1 MEVSHDRV
9 IKKGCGPHIGPEEV
23 ALPELD
29 SARITIRKARGS
41 TKALRE
47 EQLQR
52 IGPGMMG
59 ADQLR
64 VKLTSTPDNGHH

>member
-23 ALPELD
+23 ARPELD
-29 SARITIRKARGS
+29 STRIMIRKPRGS

-47 EQLQR
+47 EQFQELA
-52 IGPGMMG
+52 P
-59 ADQLR
+59 
-64 VKLTSTPDNGHH
+64 T